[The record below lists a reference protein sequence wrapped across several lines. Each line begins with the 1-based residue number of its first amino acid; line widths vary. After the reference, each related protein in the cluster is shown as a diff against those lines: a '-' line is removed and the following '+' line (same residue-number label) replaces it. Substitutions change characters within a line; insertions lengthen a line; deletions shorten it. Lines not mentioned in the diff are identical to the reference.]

1 MALIKCPECGRG
13 VSDTAVACPGCT
25 CALRA
30 SSSGIGSD
38 IPPKTLREGAHHPQN
53 REPGWAPLPNLRS
66 RERAPSCWT
75 PLSNHRSRERAPSC
89 WTPLPNPLDRRVFK
103 RRIWLLVVPTALL
116 FGLGIGAIAS
126 FNHPTTLPSFSEA
139 QREAAQG
146 FWDTV
151 VDQYA
156 KVGLIARYESAD
168 GAFVMYVKGEQWRLL
183 SHQDKKAFLANLSR
197 SNEILGR
204 PVQIEIRDQ
213 LSGRVYA
220 ASQPPHHQIFE

>member
-1 MALIKCPECGRG
+1 M
-13 VSDTAVACPGCT
+13 
-25 CALRA
+25 
-30 SSSGIGSD
+30 
-38 IPPKTLREGAHHPQN
+38 
-53 REPGWAPLPNLRS
+53 
-66 RERAPSCWT
+66 
-75 PLSNHRSRERAPSC
+75 
-89 WTPLPNPLDRRVFK
+89 
-103 RRIWLLVVPTALL
+103 WLLVPTALL
-116 FGLGIGAIAS
+116 LLGLVMGGIV
-126 FNHPTTLPSFSEA
+126 TLNDPSPLPLFSDA

-168 GAFVMYVKGEQWRLL
+168 GAFVMYVKGDQWRLL

-204 PVQIEIRDQ
+204 PAHIEIRDQ

-220 ASQPPHHQIFE
+220 ASQPSHDQIFE

>member
-13 VSDTAVACPGCT
+13 VSDTAVACPGCA

-30 SSSGIGSD
+30 CPSGIETAT
-38 IPPKTLREGAHHPQN
+38 PPTLRAGAHPQSGV
-53 REPGWAPLPNLRS
+53 RGWTLLPNPRS
-66 RERAPSCWT
+66 RAGAPSCWT
-75 PLSNHRSRERAPSC
+75 PF
-89 WTPLPNPLDRRVFK
+89 PNPLDRRFFK
-103 RRIWLLVVPTALL
+103 KRIWLLLVPTAVLL
-116 FGLGIGAIAS
+116 LGLVIGSIAS
-126 FNHPTTLPSFSEA
+126 FNHPSPLPLFSEA

-168 GAFVMYVKGEQWRLL
+168 GAFVMYVKGDQWRLL

-204 PVQIEIRDQ
+204 PVHIEIRDQ
-213 LSGRVYA
+213 VSGRVYA
-220 ASQPPHHQIFE
+220 ASQPPHNQIFE